1 MNVVGC
7 LRLRRKCDSEQME
20 HRHINTKD
28 NEWGVAVVH
37 SIWERGSEDDI
48 CALIL
53 EVKRNA
59 KAANAVRRAIS
70 HSDVYGWPKFFKLY
84 LDELYGKK

>member
-1 MNVVGC
+1 
-7 LRLRRKCDSEQME
+7 ME

-48 CALIL
+48 CTLIL
-53 EVKRNA
+53 EVKRNTD
-59 KAANAVRRAIS
+59 AVRRAIS
-70 HSDVYGWPKFFKLY
+70 HSDVFGQNFLSCVWTSFMGEIAKFSGNRLEEFQR
-84 LDELYGKK
+84 

>member
-1 MNVVGC
+1 
-7 LRLRRKCDSEQME
+7 ME

-53 EVKRNA
+53 EIKKNTN
-59 KAANAVRRAIS
+59 AANAVRRAIS
-70 HSDVYGWPKFFKLY
+70 LSDVYGWPKFFELYLNKLY
-84 LDELYGKK
+84 GRE

>member
-1 MNVVGC
+1 M
-7 LRLRRKCDSEQME
+7 SSSME

-28 NEWGVAVVH
+28 NEWGVAIVH

-59 KAANAVRRAIS
+59 NAANAVRRAIS
-70 HSDVYGWPKFFKLY
+70 HSKVYGWPKFFELY
-84 LDELYGKK
+84 LDKLYGRE

>member
-1 MNVVGC
+1 MNVIGR
-7 LRLRRKCDSEQME
+7 LKLRRKCDSEQME

-28 NEWGVAVVH
+28 NEWGVAAVH

-53 EVKRNA
+53 E
-59 KAANAVRRAIS
+59 
-70 HSDVYGWPKFFKLY
+70 
-84 LDELYGKK
+84 E

>member
-1 MNVVGC
+1 
-7 LRLRRKCDSEQME
+7 ME
-20 HRHINTKD
+20 HRHININD
-28 NEWGVAVVH
+28 NEWGVAIVH

-59 KAANAVRRAIS
+59 KAANAVKRAIA
-70 HSDVYGWPKFFKLY
+70 HSEVYGWPKFFKLY
-84 LDELYGKK
+84 LNKLYGKE